1 MNGKEKVPYIS
12 DPSLVP
18 RIRNYLHGEA
28 ADSYT
33 DAQTVMTYLQE
44 TYSFGCGAERHAE
57 RPTVW
62 EAGHRVT
69 AAWLKETKDQN
80 AVNTSLR
87 KIYVRSSASQSPV
100 TFHSQTPDQGKQK
113 TKKTHLQREASSV
126 TDNTPSDLSQGWF
139 IDRNGSGK
147 DSADSG
153 NNEIARASDVPE
165 TPDPGRFPSNSGD
178 GEQVSKEGTK
188 KDELSYQLEEFFRPE
203 IYREVDISPPRGFL
217 LHGPPGCGKTLLANC
232 IAGHLSVPFL
242 KVGSTELVSGVSGD
256 SEQKIRDLFE
266 QAVTAAPCVIF
277 IDEIDCIAPK
287 RENASKDMERRI
299 VTQLMLCMDELNTK
313 SESILVLGATNRPDA
328 IDPALRV
335 PGRFDI
341 EISLGIPDQKAREA
355 ILCKLCQKMRLS
367 SDFDFKTVAR
377 ACPGY
382 VGGDLVALKRQAG
395 LLAVK
400 RCSRLSKHHHSSSDT
415 LQNSSVTSSGP
426 WVAPMVPDKLSETEK
441 KPLTEEEIEA
451 LTITPDDF
459 MEALKKV
466 QPSAKREGFATV
478 PDVTWDDVGAL
489 GDVREVLNTAILG
502 PVRYPE
508 MCESFG
514 LEGASGVLLVGPPGC
529 GKTLVAK
536 AVANESGI
544 NFISVKGPEL
554 MNMYV
559 GESERAVRQVFQR
572 ARNSSPC
579 VIFFDELD
587 SLCPRRSDHEN
598 QSSAR
603 VVNQLLTE
611 MDGLETRKQVYI
623 MAATNRADIIDPAVL
638 RPGRLDKIVHVGM
651 PGAHDRYE
659 ILLTITKNGTKPCL
673 DTDVDLKDI
682 AESSQCNGFS
692 GADLAALV
700 REAATM
706 AMKEMLKNPG
716 QAASERRV
724 VTRAHF
730 DHALTVVRPSVSRLT
745 QESYKRAADKAW

>member
-1 MNGKEKVPYIS
+1 MAYAPRGAKGLSKQEAFDIFLRDYHHSQAIEENKQVLKQRYGQAKALGERLNTSKQRIS
-12 DPSLVP
+12 DFSEEDLEEME
-18 RIRNYLHGEA
+18 HGMREE
-28 ADSYT
+28 
-33 DAQTVMTYLQE
+33 M
-44 TYSFGCGAERHAE
+44 ERE
-57 RPTVW
+57 KIMY
-62 EAGHRVT
+62 
-69 AAWLKETKDQN
+69 KETFVQ
-80 AVNTSLR
+80 LR
-87 KIYVRSSASQSPV
+87 
-100 TFHSQTPDQGKQK
+100 TMK
-113 TKKTHLQREASSV
+113 TEIEHLQHLLEKAKVKMMKDFEMCSAKPGVS
-126 TDNTPSDLSQGWF
+126 
-139 IDRNGSGK
+139 GSGGG
-147 DSADSG
+147 DIPLTGDPQADAD
-153 NNEIARASDVPE
+153 IMAFIRARQ
-165 TPDPGRFPSNSGD
+165 NILQ
-178 GEQVSKEGTK
+178 QVITEEENRKRSCTWYPK
-188 KDELSYQLEEFFRPE
+188 ELSYQLEEFFRPE

-266 QAVTAAPCVIF
+266 QAVTVAPCVIF

-559 GESERAVRQVFQR
+559 GESERAVRQMFQR